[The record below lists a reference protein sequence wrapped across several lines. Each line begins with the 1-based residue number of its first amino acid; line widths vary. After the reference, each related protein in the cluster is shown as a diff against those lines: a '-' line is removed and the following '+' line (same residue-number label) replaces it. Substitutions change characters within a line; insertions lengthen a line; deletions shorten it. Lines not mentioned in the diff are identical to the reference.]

1 MAMVSNPFLDRHPA
15 MSPPPSMMGRPP
27 PAPAARASTAPAQPR
42 TPSPAHLQDQAEV
55 AMRTYEHEFHAG
67 LRQVRDAYAK
77 LVAARDADVLDLR
90 TELARKDAENKEL
103 VMRIAQLEAQ
113 LGKADKRVEDLTRTV
128 TKLHQFRQQVFE
140 SFVDDDSI
148 LSDAVVSGTML
159 GRRVSIG
166 LGGALNA
173 SAMSDRRLSGLLH
186 PDTTMDRTSQYVHDS
201 PNYPPI
207 APHPPSTATTPSR
220 PPATSN
226 SSHRPGSNG
235 GSTARTAPVPPARR
249 RSLGAP
255 PPPPLQS
262 RTQPPPART
271 TVAHADPEIIDQI
284 HDHDDRADFGNHSD
298 LVRHLQPD
306 PVDNSSGSDGDAS
319 ASPIDDYAFPDSE
332 SPNADEFETVSP
344 TPAARNVGVR
354 TQQQGQQSRASGSAG
369 GRAFDARVSPP
380 PPPPPPLAGGA
391 RARDEGADPAVPPRS
406 MNGGGGGP
414 GFATVTVP
422 APPPRSRTA
431 SSTTGG
437 EPHTVD
443 ARDFFRVARRTLSY
457 DEFTALLHHVK
468 AFNARHQSRSD
479 TLHHLYEL
487 LAPRH
492 VDLYAQFER
501 ILSGARRAPGATRG
515 GGGGGGGSSGSDA

>member
-15 MSPPPSMMGRPP
+15 MSPPPTMMDRPP
-27 PAPAARASTAPAQPR
+27 PAPASRTATAPTQPR
-42 TPSPAHLQDQAEV
+42 TPSPAHLQDQEE

-103 VMRIAQLEAQ
+103 AMRIAQLEAQ

-166 LGGALNA
+166 LGGAGNA

-186 PDTTMDRTSQYVHDS
+186 PDTTMDR
-201 PNYPPI
+201 
-207 APHPPSTATTPSR
+207 
-220 PPATSN
+220 
-226 SSHRPGSNG
+226 
-235 GSTARTAPVPPARR
+235 
-249 RSLGAP
+249 
-255 PPPPLQS
+255 
-262 RTQPPPART
+262 
-271 TVAHADPEIIDQI
+271 
-284 HDHDDRADFGNHSD
+284 
-298 LVRHLQPD
+298 PD
-306 PVDNSSGSDGDAS
+306 PADLASSDSSTVS

-332 SPNADEFETVSP
+332 SPNGDEFETVSP
-344 TPAARNVGVR
+344 TPAARNVNVR
-354 TQQQGQQSRASGSAG
+354 TQQQQSRTRGYES
-369 GRAFDARVSPP
+369 RVSPP
-380 PPPPPPLAGGA
+380 PPPAPTAGGT
-391 RARDEGADPAVPPRS
+391 RARDAVAVADPAVPRS
-406 MNGGGGGP
+406 TNGGGGP
-414 GFATVTVP
+414 GFAPVP
-422 APPPRSRTA
+422 GSHTASAPPPPRSRTA
-431 SSTTGG
+431 SSTG

-515 GGGGGGGSSGSDA
+515 GSGGGGSSGSDA